1 MMHDS
6 SDSTFNR
13 SLADLSSAAVNS
25 GEGSIDAETAIK
37 RAQASLEAVQAR
49 LSEAEATA
57 RVKRRLRAEAAD
69 ALIELE
75 ASLSEVRAHE
85 AAARERREQVE
96 QGMGGYRAVQ
106 AFAAAARA
114 DAERMGEHD
123 RALQEK
129 TVEERAAYEASV
141 FLSRLT
147 KERDEENRW
156 RAERGEL
163 ERRIVAERQ
172 KEATCAEEGDAA
184 ETLARMMRGEV
195 ALAENDVDRTLAAHA
210 PTDAPAEIAEDP
222 TDAREGLDAEHVLAM
237 LVEPPRAAEP
247 VPVIEERAA
256 KIPELPQPAR
266 RPVMQPAMQRVMEPA
281 MQPARPSADS
291 ADVAETIVAMAG
303 TILGLFAFGRPKK

>member
-1 MMHDS
+1 MAITGRNAAYTHSLPPRSVERIRLMHDS

-13 SLADLSSAAVNS
+13 SLSGLTSAGVNS
-25 GEGSIDAETAIK
+25 GEESIDAAMAIK

-49 LSEAEATA
+49 LSEAEATV
-57 RVKRRLRAEAAD
+57 REKRRLRGEAAD

-75 ASLSEVRAHE
+75 ASLSEVHAHE
-85 AAARERREQVE
+85 ATARERREQVE

-210 PTDAPAEIAEDP
+210 HTDAPAEIAEDP
-222 TDAREGLDAEHVLAM
+222 
-237 LVEPPRAAEP
+237 AAEP
-247 VPVIEERAA
+247 ERLQGGTRPPMAA
-256 KIPELPQPAR
+256 QP
-266 RPVMQPAMQRVMEPA
+266 P
-281 MQPARPSADS
+281 
-291 ADVAETIVAMAG
+291 
-303 TILGLFAFGRPKK
+303 